1 MEEWNTMWNMTNGTS
16 SIKTQKLQEFIVLH
30 STILFE
36 SYTFR
41 RSSFEGLD
49 QPNEIEPIH
58 FKQNLQLSRVK
69 RIVLDY
75 SFSFSW
81 SLRFSPSSCSSSL
94 MVSDGTSRS
103 WVGSSTMVSCINLW
117 VLFGVIRT
125 PQLVDRAQRQNS
137 SEDRNRAP
145 TNEKTTYTNI
155 ALHVH
160 WESTDAY
167 IGGDYKLP
175 YIPSYLFTTVVM
187 G

>member
-1 MEEWNTMWNMTNGTS
+1 MWNMTNGTPS
-16 SIKTQKLQEFIVLH
+16 VKTQKLQEFIVLH

-41 RSSFEGLD
+41 RSSFEGLN

-103 WVGSSTMVSCINLW
+103 WVGSSTMVSCISLW

-125 PQLVDRAQRQNS
+125 PQLVDRALPKLSYHVTHPKLLERLKCESQIKNN
-137 SEDRNRAP
+137 ERNCG
-145 TNEKTTYTNI
+145 TF
-155 ALHVH
+155 LCLQHF
-160 WESTDAY
+160 
-167 IGGDYKLP
+167 GGKKGVLE
-175 YIPSYLFTTVVM
+175 F
-187 G
+187 